1 MTRAAVWRDA
11 RFARLWAG
19 AVVSSVGSQVTTLAL
34 PLTAVQLL
42 AATPAQMG
50 ILGASDTAAFLVF
63 GLAAGVVA
71 DRSRRRSVLLFTS
84 LASALVVASVPF
96 ANAFGRLHVEQLYV
110 VAFVAGSLALLDQV
124 AFQALLPRLVGR
136 DRVLETV
143 TLVRSGDSVTAIAG
157 PTIGGFL
164 VQVFT
169 APVAIVVDAAS
180 FVVQTILTLAVRV
193 DEPAAPPRDAGTRVW
208 HEVMEGLRYVF
219 SEPSLRGLAFGGA
232 THNFF
237 SNGALVALYVLFMTT
252 LGLSPAQIGIAF
264 AAGGPAALLGS
275 AVAGRYGRRFGMR
288 DTLVHTQL
296 LTGLARAFVPLAA
309 LSPSPLVAFV
319 AGEFILG
326 IARSIANV
334 NQLSMRLA
342 LTPDHLQGRM
352 TASVRFLM
360 WSVVPFGA
368 LAGGFA
374 AQRFGLVPTLTA
386 AVIGTTLASLP
397 YLLIPPN
404 ER

>member
-1 MTRAAVWRDA
+1 MI
-11 RFARLWAG
+11 
-19 AVVSSVGSQVTTLAL
+19 SSVGSQVTTLAL

-50 ILGASDTAAFLVF
+50 ILGASDTTAFLVF

-71 DRSRRRSVLLFTS
+71 DRSRRRMVLLFTS
-84 LASALVVASVPF
+84 LSSALVVASVPV
-96 ANAFGRLHVEQLYV
+96 ANAFGVLHVELLYT

-157 PTIGGFL
+157 PTVGGLL
-164 VQVFT
+164 VQLFT
-169 APVAIVVDAAS
+169 APVAILVDAAS
-180 FVVQTILTLAVRV
+180 FVTQAVLTLTVRV
-193 DEPAAPPRDAGTRVW
+193 DEPAAPARAAGIRVW
-208 HEVMEGLRYVF
+208 HEVMEGLRYVL

-296 LTGLARAFVPLAA
+296 LTGVARAFVPLAG
-309 LSPSPLVAFV
+309 LSPSPLAALV

-374 AQRFGLVPTLTA
+374 AQRFGLIPTLVV
-386 AVIGTTLASLP
+386 AVVGTTVASLP
-397 YLLIPPN
+397 YLLIPVT